1 MLDIGNAAA
10 PADTG
15 GPVQRFIV
23 DENLPAV
30 RLDQTG
36 KKIGQTALAYTRGLS
51 LAFGFSQVLRNSPG
65 TELYNETPLPGILV
79 GFFAN
84 RNSTAIFLVCCLT
97 LLCGRPASRMLSPAW
112 LAKLIGGVLMATG
125 VLLTQSRT
133 GVVLLGI
140 PLTLVLCRLGAGML
154 ARNGAAARQWSRR
167 RRFMLGGTAA
177 AALLFLV
184 VAVGTSVMQGNSR
197 LGDLAS
203 RFAQSEDARSE
214 IWEDARFSAHRYWPV
229 GAGMGT
235 FDEVFQ
241 LDESLENLSIRR
253 AGRAHNDYLE
263 IAIEGG
269 LAAIALL
276 LGWLLWIAAA
286 AWRGALTPRRWQAL
300 SAAGMLAAVALQS
313 LFDYPLRNQT
323 MLVTSALALVLLARS
338 AHPDPAKA
346 EQRP

>member
-241 LDESLENLSIRR
+241 LDESLETSASGAL
-253 AGRAHNDYLE
+253 AGRITTISRLPSKAALRRLRSCW
-263 IAIEGG
+263 GG
-269 LAAIALL
+269 CCGLQPQ
-276 LGWLLWIAAA
+276 
-286 AWRGALTPRRWQAL
+286 RG
-300 SAAGMLAAVALQS
+300 VA
-313 LFDYPLRNQT
+313 R
-323 MLVTSALALVLLARS
+323 
-338 AHPDPAKA
+338 
-346 EQRP
+346 